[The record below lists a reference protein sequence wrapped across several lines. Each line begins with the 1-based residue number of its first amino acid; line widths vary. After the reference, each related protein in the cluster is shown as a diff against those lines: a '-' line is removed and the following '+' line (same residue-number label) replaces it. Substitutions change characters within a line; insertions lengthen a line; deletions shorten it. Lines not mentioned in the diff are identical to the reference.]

1 MTHQTTA
8 QLTGLLDQV
17 NQIMDR
23 QMRHRI
29 TQHNR
34 VISRL
39 GSLMRLG
46 APAQATT
53 PTSPLALKSPA
64 PAPAPPAPPA
74 PPALGDR
81 RGKMLTSLYRVLNST
96 ARLGELDD
104 DLDEV
109 VNIVIQRSEDTR
121 AKMVE
126 LDRKL
131 QTLSSVSR
139 QQNMAL
145 ARAAEVAQSL
155 EIARVNAVIHAD
167 TLRNRLIS
175 RTEEVRE
182 LERQLK
188 QMREQLIIAQN
199 SQIAVFEN
207 GWSDEGA

>member
-23 QMRHRI
+23 QMHHRI

-46 APAQATT
+46 APAKATT

-64 PAPAPPAPPA
+64 PAPAPSAPE
-74 PPALGDR
+74 DR

-109 VNIVIQRSEDTR
+109 VNTVIQRSEDTR

-126 LDRKL
+126 LDQKL
-131 QTLSSVSR
+131 QSLSAVAR

-155 EIARVNAVIHAD
+155 EIARVNAVTHAD

>member
-46 APAQATT
+46 APVPTMT

-64 PAPAPPAPPA
+64 PAPAPPAP
-74 PPALGDR
+74 GDR
-81 RGKMLTSLYRVLNST
+81 RGKMLTSLYQVLNSS

-126 LDRKL
+126 LDQKL

-139 QQNMAL
+139 QQNVAL

-155 EIARVNAVIHAD
+155 EIARVNAVTHAD

-182 LERQLK
+182 LERQMK

-199 SQIAVFEN
+199 TQIAVFEN

>member
-46 APAQATT
+46 APVPTMT

-64 PAPAPPAPPA
+64 PAPAPHGPD
-74 PPALGDR
+74 DR
-81 RGKMLTSLYRVLNST
+81 RGKMLTSLYQVLNST

-126 LDRKL
+126 LDQKL

-139 QQNMAL
+139 QQNVAL

-155 EIARVNAVIHAD
+155 EIARVNAVTHAD

-182 LERQLK
+182 LERQMK

-199 SQIAVFEN
+199 TQIAVFEN

>member
-46 APAQATT
+46 TAAQATA
-53 PTSPLALKSPA
+53 PTSPLALKNPA
-64 PAPAPPAPPA
+64 PAPSATE
-74 PPALGDR
+74 DR
-81 RGKMLTSLYRVLNST
+81 HGKMLTSLYQVLNST

-109 VNIVIQRSEDTR
+109 VNTVIQRSEDTR

-126 LDRKL
+126 LDQRL
-131 QTLSSVSR
+131 QTLSAVSR
-139 QQNMAL
+139 QQNVAL
-145 ARAAEVAQSL
+145 ARAAEVTQSL
-155 EIARVNAVIHAD
+155 EIARVNAVTHAD

-199 SQIAVFEN
+199 TQIAVFEN

>member
-46 APAQATT
+46 TAAQATA
-53 PTSPLALKSPA
+53 PTSPLALKNPA
-64 PAPAPPAPPA
+64 PAPSATQ
-74 PPALGDR
+74 DR
-81 RGKMLTSLYRVLNST
+81 HGKMLTSLYQVLNST

-109 VNIVIQRSEDTR
+109 VNTVIQRSEDTR

-131 QTLSSVSR
+131 QTLSAVSR
-139 QQNMAL
+139 QQNVAL

-155 EIARVNAVIHAD
+155 EIARVNAVTHAD

-199 SQIAVFEN
+199 TQIAVFEN

>member
-39 GSLMRLG
+39 GSLMRLS

-64 PAPAPPAPPA
+64 PAPAPSAPE
-74 PPALGDR
+74 DR

-109 VNIVIQRSEDTR
+109 VNTVIQRSEDTR

-126 LDRKL
+126 LDQKL
-131 QTLSSVSR
+131 QTLSAVSR
-139 QQNMAL
+139 QQKVAL
-145 ARAAEVAQSL
+145 ARAAEVAQTL
-155 EIARVNAVIHAD
+155 EIARVNAVTHAD
-167 TLRNRLIS
+167 LLRNRLIS

>member
-8 QLTGLLDQV
+8 RLTGLLDQV

-46 APAQATT
+46 APVRATA

-64 PAPAPPAPPA
+64 PAPAPHAPD
-74 PPALGDR
+74 DR
-81 RGKMLTSLYRVLNST
+81 RGKMLTSLYQVLNST
-96 ARLGELDD
+96 ARLSELDD

-109 VNIVIQRSEDTR
+109 VNTVIQRSEDTR
-121 AKMVE
+121 AKMVA
-126 LDRKL
+126 LDQRL
-131 QTLSSVSR
+131 QTLSAVSR
-139 QQNMAL
+139 QQNVAL

-155 EIARVNAVIHAD
+155 EIARANAVTHAD

-188 QMREQLIIAQN
+188 QMREQLITAQN
-199 SQIAVFEN
+199 AQIAVFEN

>member
-46 APAQATT
+46 TAAQATA
-53 PTSPLALKSPA
+53 PTSPLALKNPA
-64 PAPAPPAPPA
+64 PAPSATQ
-74 PPALGDR
+74 DR
-81 RGKMLTSLYRVLNST
+81 HGKMLTSLYQVLNST

-109 VNIVIQRSEDTR
+109 VNTVIQRSEDTR

-126 LDRKL
+126 LDQKL
-131 QTLSSVSR
+131 QTLSAVSR
-139 QQNMAL
+139 QQNVAL

-155 EIARVNAVIHAD
+155 EIARVNAVTHAD

-199 SQIAVFEN
+199 TQIAVFEN

>member
-39 GSLMRLG
+39 GSLMRRG
-46 APAQATT
+46 TAAQATAT
-53 PTSPLALKSPA
+53 APTSPLALKNPA
-64 PAPAPPAPPA
+64 PAPSATE
-74 PPALGDR
+74 DR
-81 RGKMLTSLYRVLNST
+81 HGKMLTSLYQVLNST

-109 VNIVIQRSEDTR
+109 VNTVIQRSEDTR

-126 LDRKL
+126 LDQKL
-131 QTLSSVSR
+131 QTLSAVSR
-139 QQNMAL
+139 QQNVAL

-155 EIARVNAVIHAD
+155 EIARVNAVTHAD

-199 SQIAVFEN
+199 TQIAVFEN

>member
-8 QLTGLLDQV
+8 ELTGLLDQV

-46 APAQATT
+46 APASATT
-53 PTSPLALKSPA
+53 PKSPLALKSPA
-64 PAPAPPAPPA
+64 PAPAPHTP
-74 PPALGDR
+74 GDKR
-81 RGKMLTSLYRVLNST
+81 AKMLTSLYKVLNSS

-121 AKMVE
+121 VKMVE
-126 LDRKL
+126 LDQKL
-131 QTLSSVSR
+131 QTLSAVSR
-139 QQNMAL
+139 QQHVAV

-155 EIARVNAVIHAD
+155 EIARVNAVTHAD

-175 RTEEVRE
+175 RTQEVRE

-199 SQIAVFEN
+199 AQIAVFEN

>member
-46 APAQATT
+46 APVPTMT

-64 PAPAPPAPPA
+64 PAPAPPAP
-74 PPALGDR
+74 GDR
-81 RGKMLTSLYRVLNST
+81 RGKMLTSLYQVLKST

-126 LDRKL
+126 LDQKL

-139 QQNMAL
+139 QQNVAL

-155 EIARVNAVIHAD
+155 EIARVNAVTHAD

-182 LERQLK
+182 LERQMK

-199 SQIAVFEN
+199 TQIAVFEN

>member
-8 QLTGLLDQV
+8 ELTGLLNQV

-23 QMRHRI
+23 QRHHRI
-29 TQHNR
+29 MQHNR

-46 APAQATT
+46 APTPTMT

-64 PAPAPPAPPA
+64 PAPAPSAPE
-74 PPALGDR
+74 DR
-81 RGKMLTSLYRVLNST
+81 RGKMLTSLYQVLNST

-121 AKMVE
+121 TKMVE
-126 LDRKL
+126 LDQRL
-131 QTLSSVSR
+131 QTLSAVSR
-139 QQNMAL
+139 QQKVAL
-145 ARAAEVAQSL
+145 ARAAEVAQTL
-155 EIARVNAVIHAD
+155 EIARVNAVTHAD
-167 TLRNRLIS
+167 LLRNRLIS
-175 RTEEVRE
+175 RTEEVRA

-188 QMREQLIIAQN
+188 QMREQLMIAQN
-199 SQIAVFEN
+199 AQIAVFEN

>member
-46 APAQATT
+46 APVPTMT

-64 PAPAPPAPPA
+64 PAPAPPAS
-74 PPALGDR
+74 GDR
-81 RGKMLTSLYRVLNST
+81 SGKMLTSLYQVLNST

-104 DLDEV
+104 DLNEV
-109 VNIVIQRSEDTR
+109 VNTVIQRSEDTR

-126 LDRKL
+126 LDQKL
-131 QTLSSVSR
+131 QTLSAVSR
-139 QQNMAL
+139 QQKVAL
-145 ARAAEVAQSL
+145 ARAAEVAQTL
-155 EIARVNAVIHAD
+155 EIARVNAVTHAD
-167 TLRNRLIS
+167 LLRNRLIS

>member
-46 APAQATT
+46 TAAQATA
-53 PTSPLALKSPA
+53 PTSPLALKNPA
-64 PAPAPPAPPA
+64 PAPSATE
-74 PPALGDR
+74 DR
-81 RGKMLTSLYRVLNST
+81 HGKMLTSLYQVLNST

-109 VNIVIQRSEDTR
+109 VNTVIQRSEDTR

-131 QTLSSVSR
+131 QTLSALSR
-139 QQNMAL
+139 QQNVAL
-145 ARAAEVAQSL
+145 ARAAEVTQSL
-155 EIARVNAVIHAD
+155 EIARVNAVTHAD

-175 RTEEVRE
+175 RTEEVRA

-199 SQIAVFEN
+199 AQIAVFEN

>member
-8 QLTGLLDQV
+8 ELTGLLDQV

-29 TQHNR
+29 TQHSR

-46 APAQATT
+46 TPAQATT
-53 PTSPLALKSPA
+53 PTSPLALKNPA
-64 PAPAPPAPPA
+64 PAPSATEN
-74 PPALGDR
+74 R
-81 RGKMLTSLYRVLNST
+81 RGKMLTSLYQVLNST

-109 VNIVIQRSEDTR
+109 INTVIQRSEDTR

-131 QTLSSVSR
+131 QTLSALSR
-139 QQNMAL
+139 QQNVAL
-145 ARAAEVAQSL
+145 ARAAEVTQSL
-155 EIARVNAVIHAD
+155 EIARVNAVTHAD

-175 RTEEVRE
+175 RTEEVRA

-199 SQIAVFEN
+199 AQIAVFEN

>member
-46 APAQATT
+46 APVPTMT

-64 PAPAPPAPPA
+64 PAPAPSAPE
-74 PPALGDR
+74 DR
-81 RGKMLTSLYRVLNST
+81 RGKMLTSLYQVLNST

-109 VNIVIQRSEDTR
+109 VNTVIQRSEDTR

-126 LDRKL
+126 LDQKL
-131 QTLSSVSR
+131 QSLSAVAR

-155 EIARVNAVIHAD
+155 EIARVNAVTHAD

-188 QMREQLIIAQN
+188 QMREQLIIVQN

>member
-46 APAQATT
+46 APVPTMT

-64 PAPAPPAPPA
+64 PAPAPPAP
-74 PPALGDR
+74 GDR
-81 RGKMLTSLYRVLNST
+81 RGKMLTSLYQVLNST

-109 VNIVIQRSEDTR
+109 VNTVIQRSEDTR

-131 QTLSSVSR
+131 QTLSAVSR
-139 QQNMAL
+139 QQKVAL
-145 ARAAEVAQSL
+145 ARAAEVAQTL
-155 EIARVNAVIHAD
+155 ELARVNAVTHAD

-199 SQIAVFEN
+199 AQIAVFEN

>member
-46 APAQATT
+46 APTQATT

-64 PAPAPPAPPA
+64 PAPAPSAPE
-74 PPALGDR
+74 DR

-109 VNIVIQRSEDTR
+109 VNTVIQRSEDTR

-126 LDRKL
+126 LDQKL
-131 QTLSSVSR
+131 QTLSAVSR
-139 QQNMAL
+139 QQKVAL

-155 EIARVNAVIHAD
+155 EIARVNAVTHAD
-167 TLRNRLIS
+167 LLRNRLIS

-188 QMREQLIIAQN
+188 QMREQLIIVQN

>member
-46 APAQATT
+46 TAAQATA
-53 PTSPLALKSPA
+53 PTSPLALKNPA
-64 PAPAPPAPPA
+64 PAPSATE
-74 PPALGDR
+74 DR
-81 RGKMLTSLYRVLNST
+81 HGKMLTSLYQVLNST

-109 VNIVIQRSEDTR
+109 VNTVIQRSEDTR

-126 LDRKL
+126 LDQKL
-131 QTLSSVSR
+131 QTLSAVSR
-139 QQNMAL
+139 QQNVAL

-155 EIARVNAVIHAD
+155 EIARVNAVTHAD

-199 SQIAVFEN
+199 AQIAVFEN

>member
-46 APAQATT
+46 APVPTMT

-64 PAPAPPAPPA
+64 PAPAPSAPE
-74 PPALGDR
+74 DR

-109 VNIVIQRSEDTR
+109 VNTVIQRSEDTR

-126 LDRKL
+126 LDQKL
-131 QTLSSVSR
+131 QSLSAVAR

-155 EIARVNAVIHAD
+155 EIARVNAVTHAD

>member
-8 QLTGLLDQV
+8 ELTGLLDQV

-46 APAQATT
+46 TPASATT
-53 PTSPLALKSPA
+53 PTSPLALKSPT
-64 PAPAPPAPPA
+64 PAPAPRTP
-74 PPALGDR
+74 GDK
-81 RGKMLTSLYRVLNST
+81 RGKMLTSLYQVLNSS

-109 VNIVIQRSEDTR
+109 VNTVIQRSEDTR

-126 LDRKL
+126 LDQKL
-131 QTLSSVSR
+131 QTLSAVSR
-139 QQNMAL
+139 QQNAAL

-155 EIARVNAVIHAD
+155 EIARVNAVTHAD

-175 RTEEVRE
+175 RTQEVRE

-199 SQIAVFEN
+199 AQIAVFEN

>member
-46 APAQATT
+46 APVPTMT

-64 PAPAPPAPPA
+64 PAPAPPTP
-74 PPALGDR
+74 GDR

-104 DLDEV
+104 NLDEV

-139 QQNMAL
+139 QQNIAL

-155 EIARVNAVIHAD
+155 EIARVNAVTHAD

-188 QMREQLIIAQN
+188 QMREQLFIAQN

>member
-29 TQHNR
+29 KQHNR

-46 APAQATT
+46 APVPTMA

-64 PAPAPPAPPA
+64 QAPVPRAPD
-74 PPALGDR
+74 DR
-81 RGKMLTSLYRVLNST
+81 RGKMLTSLYQVLNSS
-96 ARLGELDD
+96 ARLSELDD

-109 VNIVIQRSEDTR
+109 VNTVIQRSEDTR

-126 LDRKL
+126 LDQRL

-139 QQNMAL
+139 QQNVAL

-155 EIARVNAVIHAD
+155 EIARANAVTHAD

-188 QMREQLIIAQN
+188 QMREQLITAQN
-199 SQIAVFEN
+199 AQIAVFEN

>member
-46 APAQATT
+46 APVPTMT

-64 PAPAPPAPPA
+64 PAPAPSAPE
-74 PPALGDR
+74 DR

-109 VNIVIQRSEDTR
+109 VNTVIQRSEDTR

-126 LDRKL
+126 LDQKL
-131 QTLSSVSR
+131 QTLSAVSR
-139 QQNMAL
+139 QQKVAL
-145 ARAAEVAQSL
+145 ARAAEVAQTL
-155 EIARVNAVIHAD
+155 EIARVNAVTHAD
-167 TLRNRLIS
+167 LLRNRLIS

>member
-46 APAQATT
+46 APVPTMT

-64 PAPAPPAPPA
+64 PAPAPPTP
-74 PPALGDR
+74 GDR

-104 DLDEV
+104 NLDEV

-139 QQNMAL
+139 QQNIAL

-155 EIARVNAVIHAD
+155 EIARVNAVTHAD
-167 TLRNRLIS
+167 LLRNRLIS

>member
-53 PTSPLALKSPA
+53 QTSPLALKSPA
-64 PAPAPPAPPA
+64 PTPAPHASN
-74 PPALGDR
+74 DR
-81 RGKMLTSLYRVLNST
+81 RGKMLTSLYQVLNST
-96 ARLGELDD
+96 ARIGELDD

-126 LDRKL
+126 LDQKL

-139 QQNMAL
+139 QQNVAL

-155 EIARVNAVIHAD
+155 EIARVNAVTHAD

-182 LERQLK
+182 LERQMK

-199 SQIAVFEN
+199 TQIAVFEN

>member
-46 APAQATT
+46 TAAQATA
-53 PTSPLALKSPA
+53 PTSPLALKNPA
-64 PAPAPPAPPA
+64 PAPSATE
-74 PPALGDR
+74 DR
-81 RGKMLTSLYRVLNST
+81 HGKMLTSLYQVLNST

-109 VNIVIQRSEDTR
+109 VNTVIQRSEDTR

-126 LDRKL
+126 LDQKL
-131 QTLSSVSR
+131 QTLSAVSR
-139 QQNMAL
+139 QQNVAL

-155 EIARVNAVIHAD
+155 EIARVNAVTHAD

-199 SQIAVFEN
+199 TQIAVFEN

>member
-64 PAPAPPAPPA
+64 PAPAPSAPE
-74 PPALGDR
+74 DR

-126 LDRKL
+126 LDQKL
-131 QTLSSVSR
+131 QTLSAVSR
-139 QQNMAL
+139 QQKVAL
-145 ARAAEVAQSL
+145 ARAAEVAQTL
-155 EIARVNAVIHAD
+155 EIARVNAVTHAD
-167 TLRNRLIS
+167 LLRNRLIS

-188 QMREQLIIAQN
+188 QMREQLIIVQN

>member
-46 APAQATT
+46 TAAQATA
-53 PTSPLALKSPA
+53 PTSPLALKNPA
-64 PAPAPPAPPA
+64 PAPSATEA
-74 PPALGDR
+74 R
-81 RGKMLTSLYRVLNST
+81 HGKMLTSLYQVLNST

-109 VNIVIQRSEDTR
+109 VNTVIQRSEDTR

-126 LDRKL
+126 LDQKL
-131 QTLSSVSR
+131 QTLSAVSR
-139 QQNMAL
+139 QQNVAL

-155 EIARVNAVIHAD
+155 EIARVNAVTHAD

-199 SQIAVFEN
+199 TQIAVFEN

>member
-46 APAQATT
+46 TAAQATA

-64 PAPAPPAPPA
+64 PAPAPHGPD
-74 PPALGDR
+74 DR
-81 RGKMLTSLYRVLNST
+81 RGKMLTSLYQVLNST

-126 LDRKL
+126 LDQKL

-139 QQNMAL
+139 QQNVAL

-155 EIARVNAVIHAD
+155 EIARVNAVTHAD

-199 SQIAVFEN
+199 TQIAVFEN

>member
-8 QLTGLLDQV
+8 ELTGLLNQV

-23 QMRHRI
+23 QRHHRI
-29 TQHNR
+29 MQHNR

-46 APAQATT
+46 APTPTMT

-64 PAPAPPAPPA
+64 PAPAPSAPE
-74 PPALGDR
+74 DR
-81 RGKMLTSLYRVLNST
+81 RGKMLTSLYQVLNST

-121 AKMVE
+121 TKMVE
-126 LDRKL
+126 LDQRL
-131 QTLSSVSR
+131 QTLSAVSR
-139 QQNMAL
+139 QQKVAL

-155 EIARVNAVIHAD
+155 EIARVNAVTHAD
-167 TLRNRLIS
+167 LLRNRLIS
-175 RTEEVRE
+175 RTEEVRA

-188 QMREQLIIAQN
+188 QMREQLMIAQN
-199 SQIAVFEN
+199 AQIAVFEN

>member
-29 TQHNR
+29 KQHNR

-64 PAPAPPAPPA
+64 PAPAPHGPD
-74 PPALGDR
+74 DR
-81 RGKMLTSLYRVLNST
+81 RGKMLTSLYQVLNST

-126 LDRKL
+126 LDKKL

-139 QQNMAL
+139 QQNVAL

-155 EIARVNAVIHAD
+155 EIARVNAVTHAD

-199 SQIAVFEN
+199 TQIAVFEN

>member
-46 APAQATT
+46 APVPTMT

-64 PAPAPPAPPA
+64 PAPAAHAPE
-74 PPALGDR
+74 DR

-126 LDRKL
+126 LDQKL
-131 QTLSSVSR
+131 QTLSAVSR
-139 QQNMAL
+139 QQKVAL
-145 ARAAEVAQSL
+145 ARAAEVGQSL
-155 EIARVNAVIHAD
+155 EIARVNAVTHAD
-167 TLRNRLIS
+167 LLRNRLIS

>member
-46 APAQATT
+46 APVPTMT

-64 PAPAPPAPPA
+64 PAPAPPTP
-74 PPALGDR
+74 GDR

-104 DLDEV
+104 NLDEV

-155 EIARVNAVIHAD
+155 EIARVNAVTHAD

-188 QMREQLIIAQN
+188 QMRDQLFIAQN

-207 GWSDEGA
+207 GWSEEGA

>member
-1 MTHQTTA
+1 MTHQTSA

-23 QMRHRI
+23 QMRHRT

-39 GSLMRLG
+39 GSLMRLS
-46 APAQATT
+46 APVRATP
-53 PTSPLALKSPA
+53 PTSPLALNSPA
-64 PAPAPPAPPA
+64 PAPAPSAPNN
-74 PPALGDR
+74 R

-96 ARLGELDD
+96 ARLGQLDD

-126 LDRKL
+126 LDQRL
-131 QTLSSVSR
+131 QTLAAVSR
-139 QQNMAL
+139 QQKVAL
-145 ARAAEVAQSL
+145 ARAAEVAQTL
-155 EIARVNAVIHAD
+155 EIARANAITHAD
-167 TLRNRLIS
+167 LLRNRLIS

-188 QMREQLIIAQN
+188 QMREQLFIAQN
-199 SQIAVFEN
+199 TQIAVFEN